1 MIYTVDDGQLLMI
14 WTVTRLLGEIREI
27 PEPKDRSE
35 ILTEAQALLTA
46 FVLELKPSPR
56 DQANPI
62 RMGTG
67 RRDATTPLPSPPCP
81 PIPRAI
87 RPRPAPLQQDSLVQ
101 QVQSPF
107 DVRLAA
113 LQ

>member
-14 WTVTRLLGEIREI
+14 WAVTRLLGEIREI

-35 ILTEAQALLTA
+35 VLTKAQALLTA
-46 FVLELKPSPR
+46 FVLELSPSPG

-62 RMGTG
+62 RMATG
-67 RRDATTPLPSPPCP
+67 RGDATTPLRSPPCHP
-81 PIPRAI
+81 NPREI
-87 RPRPAPLQQDSLVQ
+87 RPRPAPFQQDSLVQ
-101 QVQSPF
+101 QVQSTF
-107 DVRLAA
+107 DVRLVA